1 MRNARRRLK
10 IFAEVAT
17 FMLKRPNK
25 FGLLLVIV
33 LTILGMT
40 ARIVRAQEFKVWTD
54 ADFADLGKQ
63 CTEPLPVG
71 TVINAKNWQKY
82 ECYFPIFWRT
92 VFAGDHYYKW
102 PDAPGF
108 DIEVGPVHDVPPPKA
123 FIAATEKYAGQTQLV
138 QTNLAPGSWDV
149 ANYHGGYPFPN
160 PTEPNKAYKI
170 LYNSWFSYRPAVVNE
185 RSFSL
190 AIDKYKNQTTS
201 SYNIVI
207 NQLNYNVDPG
217 VPETNPVMP
226 DYLNATYIE
235 LQSPEQSRYITS
247 LNLKH
252 KDPADF
258 PDLYTFIPAL
268 RRVLRLSAAAVCA
281 DIQGSD
287 VDNDDA
293 CPNLGVC
300 PQIPIFKVELLG
312 ERKFLANIGMSHES
326 VSPPEGKFVGY
337 NPLYWHDTAADLEL
351 SNGIVLPKR
360 EAGKWEVRDV
370 YVIRWQRLPEF
381 QAGYCFGS
389 RISYID
395 KQNFNSLGAD
405 NFDMQQ
411 KFYKAA
417 VGDYQVIESPAGGP
431 YFSAD
436 ANLSYT
442 IDFQNFHASNG
453 GEFYPKFNADAG
465 KFQDTTRYATPAGL
479 QQVMQ

>member
-1 MRNARRRLK
+1 M
-10 IFAEVAT
+10 
-17 FMLKRPNK
+17 
-25 FGLLLVIV
+25 
-33 LTILGMT
+33 
-40 ARIVRAQEFKVWTD
+40 
-54 ADFADLGKQ
+54 
-63 CTEPLPVG
+63 
-71 TVINAKNWQKY
+71 
-82 ECYFPIFWRT
+82 
-92 VFAGDHYYKW
+92 
-102 PDAPGF
+102 
-108 DIEVGPVHDVPPPKA
+108 
-123 FIAATEKYAGQTQLV
+123 QTK
-138 QTNLAPGSWDV
+138 LAPGSWDV
-149 ANYHGGYPFPN
+149 DNYHGGYPFPN
-160 PTEPNKAYKI
+160 PAEPNKAYKI

-207 NQLNYNVDPG
+207 NQLNFNVDPG

-247 LNLKH
+247 LDLKH
-252 KDPADF
+252 KDPAEF

-293 CPNLGVC
+293 CPNIGVC
-300 PQIPIFKVELLG
+300 PQIPIFKVDLLG
-312 ERKFLANIGMSHES
+312 ERKFLANMGMSHDS
-326 VSPPEGKFVGY
+326 VSPPDGKFVGY

-351 SNGIVLPKR
+351 TNGIVIPKR

-370 YVIRWQRLPEF
+370 YVLRWQRLPEF

-395 KQNFNSLGAD
+395 KQNFNSLGVD

-417 VGDYQVIESPAGGP
+417 VGDYQILESPAGGP

-453 GEFYPKFNADAG
+453 GEFYAEVQQRCRQVSGHFTVRHSGGPATGYAIEESSMTPGYECHVPGVEIRRQCAVIWPLALLRQIKDHYRLFETKSGTKYCVRTETLNKHRFNRILLASVR
-465 KFQDTTRYATPAGL
+465 FS
-479 QQVMQ
+479 